1 MASRLLS
8 GRRCTAGGWSRR
20 LADVEGPAA
29 FDDLLAE
36 AGSAS
41 VTGWD
46 FSWLDGRAS
55 EERPSWGYAASL
67 TDRLGRAGSVLDI
80 QTGGG
85 EVFAEALSGCRRRPD
100 TLVATESWP
109 PNLALAHERLRPFDV
124 RVEETPEEGP
134 LPFDDESFDLV
145 TSRHPTVVPWVEVAR
160 VLVPSGTFF
169 AQLIGAGTNR
179 ELTEFLM
186 GPYTRTDVRSSEQV
200 LADARAADL
209 DVVDLREETLRVVF
223 NDVGA
228 VVYFLRKVIWTVPGF
243 TVEDYRSE
251 LLRLHQ
257 LIERDGSFVSHAR
270 RLLVEARPGK
280 AGREGPVRDP

>member
-1 MASRLLS
+1 MA
-8 GRRCTAGGWSRR
+8 
-20 LADVEGPAA
+20 GPAS

-36 AGSAS
+36 AESAP

-85 EVFAEALSGCRRRPD
+85 EVLAEALTACRRRPA
-100 TLVATESWP
+100 TMAATESWP
-109 PNLALAHERLRPFDV
+109 PNLALARERLRPFRV
-124 RVEETPEEGP
+124 RVEQTPEQGP

-145 TSRHPTVVPWVEVAR
+145 TTRHPTVVPWVEVAR
-160 VLVPSGTFF
+160 VLLPSGVFF

-186 GPYTRTDVRSSEQV
+186 GPYKRTDVRSAEQV
-200 LADARAADL
+200 LGEARAAGL
-209 DVVDLREETLRVVF
+209 DVVDLREATLRVVF
-223 NDVGA
+223 DDVGA
-228 VVYFLRKVIWTVPGF
+228 VVYFLRKVVWTVPDF
-243 TVEDYRSE
+243 TVEGYRPE
-251 LLRLHQ
+251 LLRLHHV
-257 LIERDGSFVSHAR
+257 IEREGCFVSHAR
-270 RLLVEARPGK
+270 RLLVEARPQERSRGV
-280 AGREGPVRDP
+280 GQSPLT

>member
-1 MASRLLS
+1 
-8 GRRCTAGGWSRR
+8 
-20 LADVEGPAA
+20 VEGPAA

-36 AGSAS
+36 AGSAP

-67 TDRLGRAGSVLDI
+67 TDRLGRADSVLDI

-85 EVFAEALSGCRRRPD
+85 EVLAEALSGCRRRPI
-100 TLVATESWP
+100 TAAATESWL
-109 PNLALAHERLRPFDV
+109 PNLALARERLGPFQV
-124 RVEETPEEGP
+124 RVEEAPEEGP

-145 TSRHPTVVPWVEVAR
+145 TSRHPTIVPWIEIAR
-160 VLVPSGTFF
+160 VLLPSGTFF

-186 GPYTRTDVRSSEQV
+186 GRYTRTDVRSSEQV
-200 LADARAADL
+200 LADARAAGL
-209 DVVDLREETLRVVF
+209 DVVDLRDERLRVVF

-243 TVEDYRSE
+243 TIDAYRPQ

-257 LIERDGSFVSHAR
+257 LIEREGSFVSHAR
-270 RLLVEARPGK
+270 RLLVEARPRKDGQ
-280 AGREGPVRDP
+280 GSVRDP